1 MESQVGEGINEYY
14 EVILWLFNI
23 YICWSVGVNLWE
35 YICITLVK
43 LWKVSPCMI
52 FKYVFQFK
60 FISHFLLSINLLL
73 HWIYNLKVKNTN
85 FLIIKQKNFWR
96 KFDQS
101 QKKKYQISMKNF
113 KEIRF
118 QLNVKTFLLK
128 KA

>member
-1 MESQVGEGINEYY
+1 ME
-14 EVILWLFNI
+14 
-23 YICWSVGVNLWE
+23 
-35 YICITLVK
+35 
-43 LWKVSPCMI
+43 
-52 FKYVFQFK
+52 
-60 FISHFLLSINLLL
+60 
-73 HWIYNLKVKNTN
+73 NTN

-128 KA
+128 KPNKPKRYMNKYDQRIYITK

>member
-1 MESQVGEGINEYY
+1 MTIQYIY
-14 EVILWLFNI
+14 I

-60 FISHFLLSINLLL
+60 FISPPIFCLANLNLLL

-101 QKKKYQISMKNF
+101 QKKISNF
-113 KEIRF
+113 NEKF
-118 QLNVKTFLLK
+118 QGDSVSIKC
-128 KA
+128 